1 MYLISVFCFVVWPKP
16 MQTVGELSRNGLV
29 GGFVPL
35 DSLHRPNPY
44 VPRSG
49 LGMLRA
55 FRAHEGGLVL
65 QISTSDLA
73 P

>member
-1 MYLISVFCFVVWPKP
+1 
-16 MQTVGELSRNGLV
+16 MQMVGEISRNGLV

-44 VPRSG
+44 VPQSG
-49 LGMLRA
+49 LGMLRV

-65 QISTSDLA
+65 EISTLDLA
-73 P
+73 PCFG